1 MQNNGWTN
9 GPKHMEI
16 PLGLYSSTANGE
28 KSEKKNLAGD
38 LK

>member
-9 GPKHMEI
+9 DPKRMEI
-16 PLGLYSSTANGE
+16 PLGLYSSSANDE
-28 KSEKKNLAGD
+28 KSEKNLADD